1 MKANRIQVFS
11 VAAILGTDCSIFY
24 ENYESRGIR
33 SHVVVICSRVI
44 YHQTTSPHVT
54 MVLYFVFYYMA
65 VTFSKLKS
73 IIWPLGF
80 EPCISWSGV
89 RRSTTE
95 LRILDNLQCIFFI
108 EDEWNKNFWK
118 DFRKSQCIELNFY
131 NWKQQRDDSS
141 NCKIKIEEIYRA
153 VFPK

>member
-33 SHVVVICSRVI
+33 SHDVVIWSRVI

-80 EPCISWSGV
+80 EPYISWSGV

-95 LRILDNLQCIFFI
+95 LRNLDNLHCIFFL
-108 EDEWNKNFWK
+108 EDKWNKNFRK
-118 DFRKSQCIELNFY
+118 DFRESKCIELNFE
-131 NWKQQRDDSS
+131 
-141 NCKIKIEEIYRA
+141 NCKK
-153 VFPK
+153 